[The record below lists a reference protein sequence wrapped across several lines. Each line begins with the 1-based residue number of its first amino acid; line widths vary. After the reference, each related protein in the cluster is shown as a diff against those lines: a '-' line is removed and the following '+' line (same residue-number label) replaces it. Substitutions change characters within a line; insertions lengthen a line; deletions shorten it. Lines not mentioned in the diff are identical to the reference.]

1 MLLIYPS
8 YETRAESRML
18 LTLGGDLVGMSTV
31 PEVIIARHC
40 GARVLALS
48 LVTNSVVLEPP
59 PWGDDPKSVECSLTQ
74 LSESLDTGKTSHKD
88 VIEVGL
94 NSADVIRVANPQKFI
109 IWGYVLICSQD
120 LVVKIVEIQSNETSA
135 L

>member
-1 MLLIYPS
+1 
-8 YETRAESRML
+8 
-18 LTLGGDLVGMSTV
+18 LGCLQSAD
-31 PEVIIARHC
+31 RHS
-40 GARVLALS
+40 GTRVLALS

-59 PWGDDPKSVECSLTQ
+59 PREDDPKSAECGLNQ
-74 LSESLDTGKTSHKD
+74 LSELLDTGKTSYKD
-88 VIEVGL
+88 VVEAGR

-120 LVVKIVEIQSNETSA
+120 LVVKIVEIQSNKIST

>member
-88 VIEVGL
+88 VIEAGL
-94 NSADVIRVANPQKFI
+94 NSADVIRVVNPRNLSS
-109 IWGYVLICSQD
+109 GGTC
-120 LVVKIVEIQSNETSA
+120 
-135 L
+135 